1 MQISEFEASAT
12 KNTTKGVVTKGRTA
26 AQRIARSKSSPS
38 STGIPQSSTRTS
50 GPERQRTTPGK
61 GSKGSKGKSKNS
73 KTQRG
78 KPLLVPLRP
87 ADKEVIFESWRRGFD
102 GSSGKTKGDAI
113 WASLE
118 PHLGLDTDVDEAGEK
133 CDKNSAIRLWND
145 LDAGV
150 NEMAKG
156 THTVTYYCIGLF
168 VHNICWCQLLL
179 SGGVRFKR
187 DSTDCILGRLRSSDT

>member
-1 MQISEFEASAT
+1 MQNWYVSVLLCSPKRQQACALQRSLEKQISEYEASAT
-12 KNTTKGVVTKGRTA
+12 RNTTKVVVTKGRTA
-26 AQRIARSKSSPS
+26 AKGIVRSKSSPS
-38 STGIPQSSTRTS
+38 STGIPPSITRTS
-50 GPERQRTTPGK
+50 GSERQRTTPGK
-61 GSKGSKGKSKNS
+61 GSRRSKGKSKNS
-73 KTQRG
+73 KTQRC

-87 ADKEVIFESWRRGFD
+87 AVKEVIFDAWRMGFD

-113 WASLE
+113 WASLK
-118 PHLGLDTDVDEAGEK
+118 PHLDTDVDEAGEE

-168 VHNICWCQLLL
+168 VHNIC
-179 SGGVRFKR
+179 
-187 DSTDCILGRLRSSDT
+187 